1 MAGKGSCNPAPRVKE
16 FLPLSVHF
24 FWDFGHL
31 PAGMALVAGQS
42 RVGLLQYSTA
52 SLPNAAGAMEGAGC
66 AEFQV

>member
-1 MAGKGSCNPAPRVKE
+1 M
-16 FLPLSVHF
+16 HF

-42 RVGLLQYSTA
+42 RVGFLQYSTA